1 VASSSAATPVAS
13 STAAKP
19 VASSTAAPSTSGASI
34 SSTRSSYS
42 STGFN
47 AVYSSSAGSTP
58 GVYSSTSHISDL
70 FSSTGGAHAGSTGG
84 VLTGGTNV
92 FSTGSGGADGPTAW
106 ISTNSSCP
114 FPTLSTADLYLDVP
128 RLTIDTV
135 ELYVEDLFAKIKV
148 SASVGSL
155 MLIDVGI
162 EAGVGKLNLTL
173 NGVEAQLRLEARLE
187 QVVQA
192 INRTLA
198 SIDLNPQTLVTLATI
213 QAAQAASAAAAVIDP
228 NLLASYHTVTGL
240 VSVTL
245 DSLGN
250 VVTKT
255 TNPNGQ
261 VISQS
266 SLGSYTT
273 VPGIS
278 STGGV
283 SVDSASGMSTQLFKY
298 DPFGVVFRVTKNA
311 AGEVVKTEV
320 LQAQPTAA

>member
-1 VASSSAATPVAS
+1 V
-13 STAAKP
+13 
-19 VASSTAAPSTSGASI
+19 
-34 SSTRSSYS
+34 YS
-42 STGFN
+42 STGQL
-47 AVYSSSAGSTP
+47 
-58 GVYSSTSHISDL
+58 SDL
-70 FSSTGGAHAGSTGG
+70 FSSSGAAQAGSTGG

-92 FSTGSGGADGPTAW
+92 FSTGSGGAGGPTAW

-155 MLIDVGI
+155 MLVDVGI
-162 EAGVGKLNLTL
+162 EAGVGKLNLSL

-213 QAAQAASAAAAVIDP
+213 QAAQAASAAAAVLDP
-228 NLLASYHTVTGL
+228 NLLASYQTLSGL

-250 VVTKT
+250 VVQKT
-255 TNPNGQ
+255 TNANGQ
-261 VISQS
+261 VLSQA

-273 VPGIS
+273 VPGIVPS
-278 STGGV
+278 GSL
-283 SVDSASGMSTQLFKY
+283 SVDSSSGMTTQLFRY
-298 DPFGVVFRVTKNA
+298 EPFGVVFRVTKNA

-320 LQAQPTAA
+320 QQAQPTPA